1 MSANLP
7 FKISNILVHVIAPF
21 LVIRSIS
28 NVALSVFYITLG
40 RKEEKSTAV
49 VTGVLLGLT
58 SVVVYVGLVVV
69 AFEKDWDVPKV
80 PKIARIVDTA
90 YRVDNEADG
99 KPSP

>member
-1 MSANLP
+1 
-7 FKISNILVHVIAPF
+7 
-21 LVIRSIS
+21 
-28 NVALSVFYITLG
+28 LSVIYITLG

-80 PKIARIVDTA
+80 PKLADVVNTTSK
-90 YRVDNEADG
+90 VDNEAAG
-99 KPSP
+99 KLSP